1 MGHLTQPIDKIHAV
15 RKWRAHTR
23 RAALQAGVVFF
34 FSLFV
39 AIFSPVGADAKT
51 DILTIVTSKG
61 NVEFKVELAITPA
74 QQSKGLMFRRS
85 MAENEGMLF
94 DFGSERMINMWMRN
108 TYIPLDM
115 VFAFEDGTIHRIA
128 AQTEPH
134 SEKTISSGEK
144 VRYVFEIN
152 SGAAQRQGIAPGD
165 RIEHPIIGK
174 K

>member
-1 MGHLTQPIDKIHAV
+1 M
-15 RKWRAHTR
+15 WRARQR
-23 RAALQAGVVFF
+23 RSALQLGLVFF
-34 FSLFV
+34 LGLFV
-39 AIFSPVGADAKT
+39 TIFPIGGASAKT
-51 DILTIVTSKG
+51 DALTIVTSKG
-61 NVEFKVELAITPA
+61 NVEFKVELAITA
-74 QQSKGLMFRRS
+74 AEQSKGLMFRRR

-94 DFGSERMINMWMRN
+94 DFGSERVVNMWMRN

-115 VFAFEDGTIHRIA
+115 IFAFENGTIHRIA

-134 SEKTISSGEK
+134 SEETISSGER

-152 SGAAQRQGIAPGD
+152 GGAARRLGIAPGD